1 MHLKKGDTVVVLS
14 GRSKDQG
21 GDRGKTGE
29 VTKVLPKE
37 GKAIVQGI
45 NVRTRHTKP
54 SMANPQG
61 GRIQSEMPVDTSK
74 LMVVCPACSK
84 PTRIK
89 KVQVE
94 GKNARACKRCN
105 EQIPDKKEG

>member
-14 GRSKDQG
+14 GRSESDG
-21 GDRGKTGE
+21 GNRGKTGE
-29 VTKVLPKE
+29 VTKVLPRE
-37 GKAIVQGI
+37 GKAIVSGI
-45 NVRTRHTKP
+45 NVKTRHMKP

-61 GRIQSEMPVDTSK
+61 GRIEREAPLPTSK

-89 KVQVE
+89 HVQVE
-94 GKNARACKRCN
+94 DHNVRACKKCG
-105 EQIPDKKEG
+105 EQIEKVKD